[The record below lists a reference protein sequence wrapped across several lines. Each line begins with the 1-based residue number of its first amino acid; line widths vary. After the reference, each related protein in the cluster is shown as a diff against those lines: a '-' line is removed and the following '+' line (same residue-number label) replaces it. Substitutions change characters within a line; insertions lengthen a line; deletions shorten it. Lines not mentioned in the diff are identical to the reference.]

1 MMSET
6 ATPTSPPKFFQDE
19 TLSRC
24 CLTVKI
30 QEIIDLC
37 KSNHKNLKKI
47 PGRDAQQKRG
57 AQALEANTQC
67 HLGESE
73 ASFCIMYTIFACT
86 GASRLSRAAAQL
98 QGCEDNCKMPI

>member
-47 PGRDAQQKRG
+47 PGRDAQQK
-57 AQALEANTQC
+57 
-67 HLGESE
+67 
-73 ASFCIMYTIFACT
+73 
-86 GASRLSRAAAQL
+86 
-98 QGCEDNCKMPI
+98 